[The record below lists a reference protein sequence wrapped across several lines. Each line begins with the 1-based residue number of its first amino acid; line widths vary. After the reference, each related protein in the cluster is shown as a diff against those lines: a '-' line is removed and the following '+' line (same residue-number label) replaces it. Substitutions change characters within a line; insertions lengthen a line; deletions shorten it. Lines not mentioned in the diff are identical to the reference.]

1 MLNLRFIEINNG
13 EIRQQE
19 INKYPC
25 IVGRKG
31 TVIPLISN
39 GALSQEH
46 CTIDFNFKEQVWTV
60 VDGTKDQKS
69 SNGIYRYDRRTLE
82 IARVENGQ
90 ISIINEGDR
99 VYLLNKMD
107 GTCAYLELC
116 KSSLDCPTQDFDP
129 AFVKLNAGLKEV
141 AERSISNEGKIGQ
154 IEGAVKRISDSVAVM
169 QWVGAKPL
177 QTSVG
182 LLILLFAGFGLISL
196 TILYTKGP
204 DIIDAVLQSKGYK
217 IERK

>member
-1 MLNLRFIEINNG
+1 MLTLRFIEIRDG

-19 INKYPC
+19 INRYPC
-25 IVGRKG
+25 VIGRKG

-39 GALSQEH
+39 GALSQQH
-46 CTIDFNFKEQVWTV
+46 CTINFNFKEQVWTV
-60 VDGTKDQKS
+60 IDGTQEQKS
-69 SNGIYRYDRRTLE
+69 SNGIYRYDRKTLE
-82 IARVENGQ
+82 IERAHKQ

-99 VYLLNKMD
+99 VYLLNKID
-107 GTCAYLELC
+107 GTCAYVELS
-116 KSSLDCPTQDFDP
+116 KGSLDCPTQDFDP
-129 AFVKLNAGLKEV
+129 ALVELNAGLQEV
-141 AERSISNEGKIGQ
+141 AERSILNQGKIGE

-177 QTSVG
+177 QTLIG

-204 DIIDAVLQSKGYK
+204 DVIDAVLQSKGYK